1 MMDELERVR
10 MFRGDVPEPRPD
22 QVVEARAGFMNAV
35 ALERATPARKARPR
49 GTRLIA
55 AAAAVVVLVVLV
67 MVVPAALPGGSPGG
81 AGVAAAGVGFTQDGN
96 YLIATIDD
104 PTASA
109 AEMQAAFAQYGFD
122 IQVQLQ
128 PAAPSLVGMIPFADW
143 AASTPPSLRI
153 QEITTPCAA
162 EPMYGCFTGVRIPM
176 GFSGKAG
183 IVVTRAAAPGE
194 TYVWPGDAYAP
205 GEVLHCSG
213 LRGMTVADASPIL
226 QGLGLTGRWQI
237 FGHAGGDGVS
247 QGSVADYVINQAS
260 TYSSDTV
267 EFTVSPKPLTPAD
280 INLLPYQWNLYYGQI
295 KSEDQGC

>member
-1 MMDELERVR
+1 MMDELERLR

-22 QVVEARAGFMNAV
+22 QVVEARAVFMNAA
-35 ALERATPARKARPR
+35 ALEGARPARRTHPR

-55 AAAAVVVLVVLV
+55 AAAAVVVLVV
-67 MVVPAALPGGSPGG
+67 VVPAALPGGSPGG

-104 PTASA
+104 PSASA
-109 AEMQAAFAQYGFD
+109 AEMQAAFAQHGFD

-128 PAAPSLVGMIPFADW
+128 PASPSLVGMIPFQDGAAAD
-143 AASTPPSLRI
+143 TPQI
-153 QEITTPCAA
+153 QDITTPCAA
-162 EPMYGCFTGVRIPM
+162 EPMYGCVTGIRIPM
-176 GFSGKAG
+176 GFSDHAA

-194 TYVWPGDAYAP
+194 QYAWPADAYSP

-213 LRGMTVADASPIL
+213 LRGTTVADASPIL

-237 FGHAGGDGVS
+237 FGQAGGDGVS

-267 EFTVSPKPLTPAD
+267 EFTVSPKVLTPAD
-280 INLLPYQWNLYYGQI
+280 VNLPPDLWNLYYRQI
-295 KSEDQGC
+295 KSESQGC

>member
-109 AEMQAAFAQYGFD
+109 AEMQAAFAQHGFD

-128 PAAPSLVGMIPFADW
+128 PASPSLVGMIPFEDGTAPG
-143 AASTPPSLRI
+143 TPPI
-153 QEITTPCAA
+153 QNITTPCAA
-162 EPMYGCFTGVRIPM
+162 EPMYGCVTGVRIPM
-176 GFSGKAG
+176 GFSDHAA

-194 TYVWPGDAYAP
+194 QYVWPADAYAP

-213 LRGMTVADASPIL
+213 LRGMTVAEASPIL
-226 QGLGLTGRWQI
+226 QGLGRTGRWQI
-237 FGHAGGDGVS
+237 FGQAGGDGVS
-247 QGSVADYVINQAS
+247 QGSVAGYVIDQAS

-280 INLLPYQWNLYYGQI
+280 INLPPDQWNLYYRQI

>member
-35 ALERATPARKARPR
+35 ALEEAGPARKARPR
-49 GTRLIA
+49 AAWLVA
-55 AAAAVVVLVVLV
+55 AAAAIVLV

-109 AEMQAAFAQYGFD
+109 AEMQAAFAQHGFD

-128 PAAPSLVGMIPFADW
+128 PSSPSGVGMIPFEDG
-143 AASTPPSLRI
+143 AATGTPQI
-153 QEITTPCAA
+153 QNITTPCAA
-162 EPMYGCFTGVRIPM
+162 DPVYGCTTGIRIPM
-176 GFSGKAG
+176 GFSDHAA
-183 IVVTRAAAPGE
+183 IVVTHAAAPGE
-194 TYVWPGDAYAP
+194 QYVWPGDAYAP
-205 GEVLHCSG
+205 GEALHCSG
-213 LRGMTVADASPIL
+213 LRGMTAADASPIL

-247 QGSVADYVINQAS
+247 QGSVADYVIGQAA
-260 TYSSDTV
+260 TLSSDTV
-267 EFTVSPKPLTPAD
+267 EFIVSPKPLTPAD
-280 INLLPYQWNLYYGQI
+280 INLPPDLYYRTYDRQI
-295 KSEDQGC
+295 KNEDQGC

>member
-1 MMDELERVR
+1 MVDELERLR

-22 QVVEARAGFMNAV
+22 QVVEARAVFMNAV

-55 AAAAVVVLVVLV
+55 AAAAAAAVVVLVV
-67 MVVPAALPGGSPGG
+67 VVPAALPGGSPGG
-81 AGVAAAGVGFTQDGN
+81 ARVAAAGVGFTQDGN

-109 AEMQAAFAQYGFD
+109 AEMQAAFAQHGFD

-128 PAAPSLVGMIPFADW
+128 PASPSGVGTIPFVDG
-143 AASTPPSLRI
+143 AARGTPQI
-153 QEITTPCAA
+153 QDITTPCAA
-162 EPMYGCFTGVRIPM
+162 DPVYGCTTGLRIPM
-176 GFSGKAG
+176 GFSDHAA

-194 TYVWPGDAYAP
+194 QYVWSGDAYSP

-226 QGLGLTGRWQI
+226 QGLGLTGKWQI
-237 FGHAGGDGVS
+237 AGPAGGDGVS
-247 QGSVADYVINQAS
+247 QASVADYVINQAS
-260 TYSSDTV
+260 ANSSDTV
-267 EFTVSPKPLTPAD
+267 EFVVSPKVLTPAD
-280 INLLPYQWNLYYGQI
+280 LNLPPDAWNLYYRQI